1 MHARKTGRKGG
12 WTMIRYGIRRR
23 NKVCCLVKRK
33 GSFCCKGE
41 LARIDSC
48 YVFLRCASDYMMA
61 GSVFW
66 LELGLIKG

>member
-1 MHARKTGRKGG
+1 MYARKMRRNGG
-12 WTMIRYGIRRR
+12 WTRIRDGIRRR
-23 NKVCCLVKRK
+23 KKVCCLIERSAVFGCKRK
-33 GSFCCKGE
+33 

-48 YVFLRCASDYMMA
+48 CVFLRCANDYMMA